1 MQAEP
6 ILILIG
12 VFALFPNYEA
22 LYQHQLAGVHG
33 EGGHGNVI
41 SDSEVD
47 RGCCIR
53 LGIRPVHGLVVSLQ
67 LVHSV
72 DLTDAVGRWSF
83 GIIQGEL

>member
-1 MQAEP
+1 MTVVT
-6 ILILIG
+6 LKG
-12 VFALFPNYEA
+12 
-22 LYQHQLAGVHG
+22 
-33 EGGHGNVI
+33 

-47 RGCCIR
+47 RGCCIC

-72 DLTDAVGRWSF
+72 DLTDAVRRWSF